1 MQCTAQAVQ
10 KVENYPTPSF
20 YVIDLD
26 MNIHLNFTP
35 LN

>member
-10 KVENYPTPSF
+10 KVENYPTPTL

-26 MNIHLNFTP
+26 MEIQSNSLHHN
-35 LN
+35 